1 MIASLPMY
9 ATPRT
14 AGANARLWALIRDGL
29 RRRNRPAPE
38 RLIDEIPDPKAHWL
52 SPDLVLSQTC
62 GLPYRLWLADR
73 VGLVGTPD
81 YGLDGCPPG
90 HYRSVVIARSDDRR
104 AVFAD
109 FHGARFALN
118 DPHSQS
124 GWAALATFD
133 PAAVQAPAVLT
144 GSHRGSVRA
153 VREGRA
159 DFAAIDAVTWRLL
172 AAEDQTAGLSVLL
185 ETPPTPGLPLITARS
200 NDASAIHD
208 AVAEAIDGLAPAD
221 RSSLGLTGIV
231 RLPAESYLALP
242 TPPPPEILP
251 TA

>member
-14 AGANARLWALIRDGL
+14 AGPTARLWALIRDAL
-29 RRRNRPAPE
+29 RGRSLPAPD
-38 RLIDEIPDPKAHWL
+38 RLTGDIPDLKAHWL

-62 GLPYRLWLADR
+62 GLPFRLWLAGH

-90 HYRSVVIARSDDRR
+90 HYRSVVIVRSGDARTRL
-104 AVFAD
+104 AD
-109 FHGARFALN
+109 LAGARFALN

-124 GWAALATFD
+124 GWAALAATD
-133 PAAVQAPAVLT
+133 PAAVTGPVLVT
-144 GSHRGSVRA
+144 GAHRESARA
-153 VREGRA
+153 VRDGRA

-172 AAEDQTAGLSVLL
+172 AGEGGTEGLRVLH
-185 ETPPTPGLPLITARS
+185 ETPPTPGLPLITARA
-200 NDASAIHD
+200 NDPGTVFD
-208 AVAEAIDGLAPAD
+208 AVADGIARLSAED
-221 RSSLGLTGIV
+221 RGVLGVTGIV
-231 RLPAESYLALP
+231 RLPVEAYLALP
-242 TPPPPEILP
+242 TPPPPENLP